1 MHSPGDRS
9 AGLRIGFGAMR
20 LTGFGAWGP
29 PPPEVDPIAVL
40 RAAVDLGVTLIDTS
54 DAYGPHLSEEQIRA
68 ALHPYP
74 DHLLI
79 VTKGG
84 QTRTGPTEWAP
95 VGRPEYLLACA
106 AASLRRLGLESLPLY
121 LLHRPD
127 PQVPFADQ
135 VGALAAMKER
145 GWAQHVGLSNVTVA
159 QVAEARAITPIAAV
173 QNRYNLAER
182 DDDDVVDY
190 CESHGIAYLAWFPVA
205 RGALSRPD
213 GSLPSRPGPP
223 DPDVAPGLRT
233 ALADVADRHGATAGQ
248 ISLAWLLQRA
258 KVIEPIP
265 GTSRVDH
272 LRENVEA
279 AQITLSPDDLAALVA
294 A

>member
-1 MHSPGDRS
+1 MERSSPRDP
-9 AGLRIGFGAMR
+9 GLRIGFGAMR

-29 PPPEVDPIAVL
+29 PAADVEPTAVL

-54 DAYGPHLSEEQIRA
+54 DAYGPHLSEQQIRA

-74 DHLLI
+74 EHLLI

-84 QTRTGPTEWAP
+84 QTRTGPSEWTP
-95 VGRPEYLLACA
+95 VGRPEYLMACA
-106 AASLRRLGLESLPLY
+106 AGSLQRLGLETLPLY

-135 VGALAAMKER
+135 VGALATIRER
-145 GWAQHVGLSNVTVA
+145 GWARHVGLSNVTLE
-159 QVAEARAITPIAAV
+159 QLEQARGIVPIAAV

-182 DDDDVVDY
+182 DDDAVVDY
-190 CESHGIAYLAWFPVA
+190 CEAHGIAYLAWFPVA

-213 GSLPSRPGPP
+213 GSLPARPGPP
-223 DPDVAPGLRT
+223 DPQVATGLRQ
-233 ALADVADRHGATAGQ
+233 ALTRVADRHGATVGQ

-258 KVIEPIP
+258 AVIEPIP
-265 GTSRVDH
+265 GTSRIDH

-279 AQITLSPDDLAALVA
+279 AQIRLSPDDLAALA
-294 A
+294 AA